1 MLDTSFSKA
10 YLLCCATLI
19 LIRWTESKNVEYVTC
34 GTVAK
39 LYNIDLKV
47 RLHSHDVKY
56 GAGSGQQ
63 SVTGTDLSE
72 DINSHWEIK
81 AQTGK
86 HCKRGEPIKCGSIV
100 RFTHLT
106 TKKNLHSHLFSSP
119 LSGNQEV
126 SAYGND
132 GIGDTGDH
140 WYADCSGDYWERDD
154 DIRLKH
160 VDTGSY
166 LMASSLSYG
175 RPINGQK
182 EIAAV
187 KNPGPFSTHW
197 RVKEGIFIH
206 KDEPN
211 DFHSDYLHTEL

>member
-1 MLDTSFSKA
+1 MSLSLKLLFLMSFFLAQWIECK
-10 YLLCCATLI
+10 
-19 LIRWTESKNVEYVTC
+19 REEYVTC

-39 LYNIDLKV
+39 LYNTDLKV

-63 SVTGTDLSE
+63 SVTGTELSE

-81 AQTGK
+81 GPTNK
-86 HCKRGEPIKCGSIV
+86 ICKRGEPIRCGNMI
-100 RFTHLT
+100 RLTHLT

-126 SAYGND
+126 SAYGNQ
-132 GIGDTGDH
+132 GEGDSGDH
-140 WYADCSGDYWERDD
+140 WFVDCSGDFWERDD
-154 DIRLKH
+154 DVQLRH
-160 VDTGSY
+160 VDTGAF

-175 RPINGQK
+175 RPISGQK

-206 KDEPN
+206 TDESN
-211 DFHSDYLHTEL
+211 EFHSDYHTEL

>member
-1 MLDTSFSKA
+1 MVNFLDIKYGLFFMTFLFVNWIECEK
-10 YLLCCATLI
+10 
-19 LIRWTESKNVEYVTC
+19 VEYVTC
-34 GTVAK
+34 GSVAK
-39 LYNIDLKV
+39 LFNSDLKV

-63 SVTGTDLSE
+63 SVTGTELAE

-81 AQTGK
+81 AATK
-86 HCKRGEPIKCGSIV
+86 KICKRGEPIKCGDII
-100 RFTHLT
+100 RLTHLT

-126 SAYGND
+126 SAYGNK
-132 GIGDTGDH
+132 GEGDSGDH
-140 WYADCSGDYWERDD
+140 WFVDCGGDFWERDD
-154 DIRLKH
+154 DVQLRH
-160 VDTGSY
+160 VDTGAY

-175 RPINGQK
+175 RPISGQR

-206 KDEPN
+206 TDEPV
-211 DFHSDYLHTEL
+211 DFHSDFHSEL

>member
-1 MLDTSFSKA
+1 
-10 YLLCCATLI
+10 
-19 LIRWTESKNVEYVTC
+19 VTC

-39 LYNIDLKV
+39 LYNVDLKV

-63 SVTGTDLSE
+63 SVTGTEQSE

-81 AQTGK
+81 GATGK
-86 HCKRGEPIKCGSIV
+86 HCKRGEPIKCGGMI
-100 RFTHLT
+100 RLTHLI

-132 GIGDTGDH
+132 GEGDTGDH
-140 WYADCSGDYWERDD
+140 WYVDCSGDFWERED

-160 VDTGSY
+160 VDTGGY

-175 RPINGQK
+175 RPINGQR

-197 RVKEGIFIH
+197 KVKEGIFIH
-206 KDEPN
+206 KDEPT
-211 DFHSDYLHTEL
+211 DFHSDFAHSEL